1 MNPARVAVLLAV
13 LALTPVSAQAQDPD
27 AFARQWTVLGPCA
40 SGADIPGGAARA
52 APVARPDADSPLG
65 CEGAFMLVLDD
76 AVYRHV
82 VDTGLGD
89 LAAFNADD
97 EALAFGPMPQAF
109 RAPPPDWV
117 PRPWFALPA
126 TPAGPPGDLHL
137 HVQRDTDG
145 NLSLDATLRHGGES
159 AVRDLLVDVRAGKRL
174 VEAIE
179 FELAFDAAD
188 FSSTLAVDASDDL
201 QSWRTI
207 VPAATVA
214 QLRQQGQALVR
225 RRIEFP
231 AVSARYLRL
240 HVVGG
245 APVPLRALR
254 LQLPSDQPLP
264 EAFGWDSA
272 RAEFLRRDGRAFV
285 YRAPG
290 RMPVA
295 RANVLLSNDNA
306 LASFAIAHREPG
318 ARDWTYAGQL
328 EAFRLRGAGLRLD
341 NEPIELPRTRAGEW
355 RVEPRTELREAPVL
369 ELSWRPEP
377 WLLLTHGKPPY
388 RVVAGSAVA
397 RRQDAPLDVLVG
409 EVRRRYGAGWEPAP
423 VTLGA
428 LRDAG
433 GDAALSAWDPAKRR
447 TWLLWGVLLLASAAI
462 IAMVLRLLRQPNR

>member
-1 MNPARVAVLLAV
+1 MKLARVV
-13 LALTPVSAQAQDPD
+13 LASALLWLAAPSARGEGPD
-27 AFARQWTVLGPCA
+27 AYARQWTVLGPCA
-40 SGADIPGGAARA
+40 SGVAANRTAVRAGADA
-52 APVARPDADSPLG
+52 SPLD
-65 CEGAFMLVLDD
+65 CEGAFMLVLDE

-82 VDTGLGD
+82 VDAGLGD
-89 LAAFNADD
+89 LAAFNADGD
-97 EALAFGPMPQAF
+97 ALAFGPMPPAF

-117 PRPWFALPA
+117 ARPWFALPA
-126 TPAGPPGDLHL
+126 TPVGPPEQLHL
-137 HVQRDTDG
+137 HVQRDTAG
-145 NLSLDATLRHGGES
+145 NLSLDATLRHGGAS
-159 AVRDLLVDVRAGKRL
+159 AVRDLLVDVRAGERL

-179 FELAFDAAD
+179 FELALDAPD

-201 QSWRTI
+201 QAWRRI

-254 LQLPSDQPLP
+254 LQLPPDRPAP

-295 RANVLLSNDNA
+295 RANVLLADDNA
-306 LASFAIAHREPG
+306 LASFALAHREPG
-318 ARDWTYAGQL
+318 ARDWRYAGQL

-341 NEPIELPRTRAGEW
+341 NEPVELAPTRAGEW
-355 RVEPRTELREAPVL
+355 RVEPRNELREPPVL

-388 RVVAGSAVA
+388 RVVAGSALA
-397 RRQDAPLDVLVG
+397 RRQVAPLEVMVG
-409 EVRRRYGAGWEPAP
+409 EVRRRYGAGWQPAP
-423 VTLGA
+423 VSLGA

-447 TWLLWGVLLLASAAI
+447 TWILWGVLLLASATI
-462 IAMVLRLLRQPNR
+462 IAMVLRLLRQPDR